1 MNPAHK
7 IARERLKN
15 ATRTEYRQLVLE
27 AKLTP
32 IQTTVLRYHIVEGMT
47 VIETSMKLNCSER
60 TVAGIL
66 QKTYDKIS
74 QVC

>member
-1 MNPAHK
+1 MNPIHRMV
-7 IARERLKN
+7 RERLKK
-15 ATRTEYRQLVLE
+15 ATRTEYRQMILE

-32 IQTTVLRYHIVEGMT
+32 VQTSVLRYHIVEGMT

-66 QKTYDKIS
+66 QKSYDKIS

>member
-7 IARERLKN
+7 IARERLKKS
-15 ATRTEYRQLVLE
+15 TRTEYRQLVLE

-32 IQTTVLRYHIVEGMT
+32 TQTTVLRYHIVEGMT
-47 VIETSMKLNCSER
+47 VIETSMKMNCSER